1 MIRRPPRSTPLS
13 LHDALPI
20 YLCGSRSPPACLSLL
35 SAVEKALRGRRDV
48 ATPFWLAQ
56 FLFLSPADLGLG
68 ASMQRSIQ
76 GGFMSFA
83 GTPSSSD
90 SMPYEDNR
98 KIRTNNLQ
106 GPARIILATNGKGV
120 ACIGAELAKWGY
132 AARIFDPNE
141 LPGVHRTYRTRRL
154 RVSLSRVVPLRIP
167 SQISK
172 REFAGRPDSAPKRFS
187 LPSHSSAP
195 ADCKRLVP
203 ERHKSGQ
210 RQEERDCCDLCG
222 SRSPPACLCLLSAV
236 RRRCAGAAMFGLRRV
251 MFFSEAVSRR
261 GLSQWEN
268 NFSQR
273 SPLMAARG
281 GVVDEYS

>member
-48 ATPFWLAQ
+48 ATPFWLSQ

-90 SMPYEDNR
+90 SMPYRDNR
-98 KIRTNNLQ
+98 KIHTNNLQ
-106 GPARIILATNGKGV
+106 GPARIILATNGKWV
-120 ACIGAELAKWGY
+120 ACIGAGRASLACAAELAKRGY
-132 AARIFDPNE
+132 AARIFHPNE

-172 REFAGRPDSAPKRFS
+172 REFAGRPDSARERFS
-187 LPSHSSAP
+187 LPSHSSVP

-210 RQEERDCCDLCG
+210 RQEERDYCDLCG
-222 SRSPPACLCLLSAV
+222 SRSPPACLCLPSAV
-236 RRRCAGAAMFGLRRV
+236 GGGCAGAPVVGL
-251 MFFSEAVSRR
+251 
-261 GLSQWEN
+261 
-268 NFSQR
+268 
-273 SPLMAARG
+273 
-281 GVVDEYS
+281 

>member
-1 MIRRPPRSTPLS
+1 
-13 LHDALPI
+13 
-20 YLCGSRSPPACLSLL
+20 
-35 SAVEKALRGRRDV
+35 
-48 ATPFWLAQ
+48 
-56 FLFLSPADLGLG
+56 
-68 ASMQRSIQ
+68 
-76 GGFMSFA
+76 MSFA

-106 GPARIILATNGKGV
+106 GPARIILATNGKWV

-132 AARIFDPNE
+132 AARIFHPNE

-154 RVSLSRVVPLRIP
+154 RVSLSRVVPLRIA

-187 LPSHSSAP
+187 LPSHSSVP

-222 SRSPPACLCLLSAV
+222 SRSPPACLCLLSAG
-236 RRRCAGAAMFGLRRV
+236 RGGCAGGAVFGLRRV
-251 MFFSEAVSRR
+251 MFFSEAVFGR
-261 GLSQWEN
+261 GLSPWEDKLTPM
-268 NFSQR
+268 
-273 SPLMAARG
+273 SPPVATKEAVL
-281 GVVDEYS
+281 ET